1 MPANLENS
9 AMATELERVS
19 FHSIRK
25 EMQYQR
31 MFKLQYSC
39 AHFNAR
45 KVMLK
50 IFQAGLQ
57 QYVNWE
63 LPDVQT
69 EFTKDSRNRGQIA
82 NIQGI
87 IERERDSQ
95 KTINICF
102 IDYAIAFDCM
112 DQNKVWK
119 NFKEMEIPDQLPEK
133 PVCRSRQLKPSIE
146 QWTGSKLGIV

>member
-9 AMATELERVS
+9 AMTTELERVS

-31 MFKLQYSC
+31 VFKVQYSC
-39 AHFNAR
+39 AHVNAR

-50 IFQAGLQ
+50 FFQAGLQ

-69 EFTKDSRNRGQIA
+69 EFT
-82 NIQGI
+82 
-87 IERERDSQ
+87 
-95 KTINICF
+95 
-102 IDYAIAFDCM
+102 
-112 DQNKVWK
+112 
-119 NFKEMEIPDQLPEK
+119 
-133 PVCRSRQLKPSIE
+133 
-146 QWTGSKLGIV
+146 